1 MTIKNVDISQIAIYN
16 NVSFGKKEFKGF
28 IGYKDV
34 KKIRPLCIFLPKITS
49 NRKDFDENKFMSFF
63 IKDDELSEKY
73 NEIWDKLK
81 IVSKKK
87 SIVKQ

>member
-34 KKIRPLCIFLPKITS
+34 KKIRPLCIFLPKIT
-49 NRKDFDENKFMSFF
+49 ENKFMSFF
-63 IKDDELSEKY
+63 IKDDELLEKY
-73 NEIWDKLK
+73 NEIWEKLK